1 MGTTMIETDGS
12 PFSPIRDRR
21 GVTEPRQWAVA
32 ALVGVL
38 AVAALSIGEG
48 AGMGLTAERGL
59 IEDYLGAWY
68 GGDYD
73 TAAGLTAPQRLRTG
87 PSEQRAR
94 DEVDYQVILGADVG
108 VGGCE
113 ALPPQTVRCEISYAN
128 ALNRAVGAPPASLD
142 QQFGVESGKVAFV
155 AGPYLEDPA
164 MTESFEAFA
173 RLLFPADYEE
183 ACVPEPNYQSPGC
196 AAFKLE
202 HLEDWASWHR
212 IEHG

>member
-1 MGTTMIETDGS
+1 MIETDGS
-12 PFSPIRDRR
+12 RVNPVRDRR
-21 GVTEPRQWAVA
+21 GATEPRHWAVA

-38 AVAALSIGEG
+38 AVGALSLGER
-48 AGMGLTAERGL
+48 AGMGLIDLAERGL

-87 PSEQRAR
+87 PSEQRGR
-94 DEVDYQVILGADVG
+94 DEVDYQMILGAEVT

-113 ALPPQTVRCEISYAN
+113 PLPPQTVRCEITYAN

-142 QQFGVESGKVAFV
+142 QQFGVESGMLVFV
-155 AGPYLEDPA
+155 AGPYLEDAA
-164 MTESFEAFA
+164 MTDSFETFA
-173 RLLFPADYEE
+173 RLLFPVDYEE
-183 ACVPEPNYQSPGC
+183 ACVPEPNYQPPGC